1 MYERDS
7 PVYDGGQLMAF
18 RRPRLIRKTVLI
30 AGCVLGLAAPA
41 AHAQSDVR
49 LRMDSHFYIGA
60 GVGRSEARDFCGALG
75 GACDA
80 KDMSW
85 NIFAGYQFTPN
96 FAVEVGYND
105 FGKATSSGFIGGVP
119 GAISSEST
127 ALEIVGLAAA
137 PLTDAFSVYI
147 KGGFFRFDT
156 DAVGTGGAAGLALS
170 DKGSGATFGVGAE
183 YSFTRNFAAR
193 LEWQRYLSVTETLIG
208 GSDGDIGVL
217 RFTTRYKF

>member
-1 MYERDS
+1 M
-7 PVYDGGQLMAF
+7 
-18 RRPRLIRKTVLI
+18 IRKTFIV
-30 AGCVLGLAAPA
+30 AGCLLGLAAPA

-49 LRMDSHFYIGA
+49 LRMDPHFYVGA
-60 GVGRSEARDFCGALG
+60 GIGRSETRDFCAALG

-85 NIFAGYQFTPN
+85 NIFAGYQFTRN

-137 PLTDAFSVYI
+137 PLTDAFSVYL
-147 KGGFFRFDT
+147 KAGFFRFDT
-156 DAVGTGGAAGLALS
+156 DVVGTGSSAGLALS

-183 YSFTRNFAAR
+183 YGFTRNLAAR
-193 LEWQRYLSVTETLIG
+193 FEWQRYLSVTGPLTG
-208 GSDGDIGVL
+208 AGDGDIGVL
-217 RFTTRYKF
+217 RLTTRYKF